1 MEFKEGAPPGGDT
14 TVVGCT
20 KVRQKVR
27 DGHLGEFCA
36 IGLLGFQHRGVDLA
50 GLSEVARRKW
60 IRPALADLGAPEGGR
75 WSFDREDDVEHRDVL
90 WRLGQPISTFRT
102 WRRCDDPGAGK
113 RLQMLEEVARRYAV
127 EFSQCCRRQDA
138 VFGQPRQECRAVNGL
153 LDAFAQFHGASPN
166 RGYKISTINFDVNPG
181 SRRPL
186 KIRNMTENR
195 APAAGACHS
204 QEARTLI
211 DARTCCTCP
220 GISPPQGGNLIID
233 GSINNWY
240 VVRMA
245 RPREFDRDAALE
257 KALRVFWAKGFAATS
272 TDDLRVAMGIG
283 RQSLYGAFGDKRTL
297 YLEAL
302 DTYQQRT
309 NIGHVMRLSG
319 PTSPI
324 KGIEDLLSGLVS
336 EDDCERALGCMG
348 VGSVGEFGVT
358 DPDLNSRRN
367 SASAALGRRILERVL
382 EGQRSGEINPVLDAE
397 ETTAFIQMTMTGL
410 QVAARGGAKALDLKA
425 MARFATQRLK
435 P

>member
-1 MEFKEGAPPGGDT
+1 M
-14 TVVGCT
+14 
-20 KVRQKVR
+20 
-27 DGHLGEFCA
+27 
-36 IGLLGFQHRGVDLA
+36 
-50 GLSEVARRKW
+50 
-60 IRPALADLGAPEGGR
+60 
-75 WSFDREDDVEHRDVL
+75 
-90 WRLGQPISTFRT
+90 
-102 WRRCDDPGAGK
+102 
-113 RLQMLEEVARRYAV
+113 
-127 EFSQCCRRQDA
+127 
-138 VFGQPRQECRAVNGL
+138 
-153 LDAFAQFHGASPN
+153 
-166 RGYKISTINFDVNPG
+166 
-181 SRRPL
+181 
-186 KIRNMTENR
+186 
-195 APAAGACHS
+195 
-204 QEARTLI
+204 
-211 DARTCCTCP
+211 
-220 GISPPQGGNLIID
+220 
-233 GSINNWY
+233 
-240 VVRMA
+240 
-245 RPREFDRDAALE
+245 E